1 MTPTNLQIVRL
12 NEALP
17 DDLPALQAEAAA
29 EGYRF
34 VEGILEEWD
43 AGRYLAG
50 DDRNALF
57 AAYRGGVLA
66 VVGAVTPDPYDP
78 APDLL
83 RIRHVYVRLEHR
95 REGIGRALASALVQQ
110 GLALAPRLSLNA
122 ADAGAAAFWEAMG
135 FRPDAGGT
143 RRSHLLAR

>member
-1 MTPTNLQIVRL
+1 MIPASVQIVRL
-12 NEALP
+12 SEALP
-17 DDLPALQAEAAA
+17 GDLSALQEEAAA

-34 VEGILEEWD
+34 VEGVLEEWD
-43 AGRYLAG
+43 AGRYAG
-50 DDRNALF
+50 TDERSALF
-57 AAYRGGVLA
+57 AAYRNGALA
-66 VVGAVTPDPYDP
+66 AVGAVTPDPYDP

-83 RIRHVYVRLEHR
+83 RIRHVYVRPGCR
-95 REGIGRALASALVQQ
+95 REGVGRVLAGALIQQ

-135 FRPDAGGT
+135 FRPDSGGT

>member
-12 NEALP
+12 SEALP
-17 DDLPALQAEAAA
+17 DDMPALQAEAAA

-34 VEGILEEWD
+34 VEGILEEWN
-43 AGRYLAG
+43 AGRYESG

-57 AAYRGGVLA
+57 ALYHDGTLA
-66 VVGAVTPDPYDP
+66 AIGAVTPDPYDP

-83 RIRHVYVRLEHR
+83 RIRHVYVRPAAR
-95 REGIGRALASALVQQ
+95 REGVGRTLASALIQQ

-122 ADAGAAAFWEAMG
+122 ADAGASAFWEAMG
-135 FRPDAGGT
+135 FRSDSSGT
-143 RRSHLLAR
+143 RRSHLLER